1 MRPRDQGSSQ
11 PGPQSAFSAVFLRA
25 ADHRMDVFFLEFKE
39 ERAGF
44 DREYAEREI
53 IAASPGARK
62 NRTAN

>member
-1 MRPRDQGSSQ
+1 
-11 PGPQSAFSAVFLRA
+11 
-25 ADHRMDVFFLEFKE
+25 MDVLFLEFKE

-53 IAASPGARK
+53 IAVSPGARK